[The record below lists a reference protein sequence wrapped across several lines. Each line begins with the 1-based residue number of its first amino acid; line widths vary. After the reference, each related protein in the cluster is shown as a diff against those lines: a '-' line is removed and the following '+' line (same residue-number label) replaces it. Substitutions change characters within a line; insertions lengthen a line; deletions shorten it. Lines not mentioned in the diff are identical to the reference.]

1 MTQYQKN
8 KLLGEQM
15 LPVDIVL
22 APEWWHKHEGISF
35 DRDFFFH
42 PARRLEDE
50 QKMEK
55 VLYERWGKFGLGAQK
70 EKKRPEV
77 GAVHL
82 AAGFMLSEMLG
93 CKVDYVEDHPPQ
105 VIPANRENLN
115 LDTDNAFKSQPFKD
129 FATMTEKLKEKSGY
143 LTGDVNWGG
152 ILNIALDLRSES
164 IFLDMVMEPDKT
176 REYLSKI
183 SRVIEKFTTTV
194 STQTGSSSVSVNR
207 NVRNLKKSMFLHS
220 ECSHTM
226 ISSEHYEEYLL
237 AFDIEWSKMKR
248 PFGIHYC
255 GNDPHRYARS
265 FAKIPHLDFLDVG
278 WGGDVKK
285 LREHLPNTFMNI
297 RLSPVEIVRQSTD
310 ELRETITRLVHESAN
325 PYLTGVCCINMDEQV
340 SDDKIATIFETVQ
353 NLREEYI
360 L

>member
-129 FATMTEKLKEKSGY
+129 FATMTEKLKEK
-143 LTGDVNWGG
+143 
-152 ILNIALDLRSES
+152 
-164 IFLDMVMEPDKT
+164 
-176 REYLSKI
+176 
-183 SRVIEKFTTTV
+183 
-194 STQTGSSSVSVNR
+194 
-207 NVRNLKKSMFLHS
+207 
-220 ECSHTM
+220 
-226 ISSEHYEEYLL
+226 
-237 AFDIEWSKMKR
+237 
-248 PFGIHYC
+248 
-255 GNDPHRYARS
+255 
-265 FAKIPHLDFLDVG
+265 
-278 WGGDVKK
+278 
-285 LREHLPNTFMNI
+285 
-297 RLSPVEIVRQSTD
+297 
-310 ELRETITRLVHESAN
+310 
-325 PYLTGVCCINMDEQV
+325 
-340 SDDKIATIFETVQ
+340 
-353 NLREEYI
+353 
-360 L
+360 